1 MQEIAPGVYVN
12 LDFRGCNVGL
22 IETDD
27 GNILIDTPMIPSESR
42 RWLEYIRQITGN
54 KPILYVINTDHHR
67 GHVLGNQYYDAP
79 VIAHDLAW
87 KNMRGYGANF
97 CQRVVDSFKREPKIQ
112 AELAD
117 LRIVRPTI
125 TFDTRMDIDHGG
137 RTVRLIH
144 VGGHTEATIV
154 IWLPEEKVLFAG
166 DTVWWDQ
173 HPYMAQANSKQWL
186 DALRQIRKLH
196 PQIIVPGHGPLTTVE
211 ATEPLSAYIRYV
223 RRQVR
228 IRIRRGYSKQETASS
243 LVKQLVPM
251 FTVNPDRRGKIE
263 SQIKQAINRVYNEYK
278 KGAEAEEQDEDQE
291 KEIAPDE
298 VEESE
303 TDAGS
308 TVSEAGAVEDSDDAE
323 YRSALADVGSRL
335 DGDADDDEGDND
347 DEDDDEEDD
356 DDLDDLDEDGIDE

>member
-22 IETDD
+22 IETAD

-125 TFDTRMDIDHGG
+125 TFDTRMDIEHGG

-154 IWLPEEKVLFAG
+154 IWMPEEKILFAG

-196 PQIIVPGHGPLTTVE
+196 PQVIVPGHGPLTTVE
-211 ATEPLSAYIRYV
+211 ATEPLSAYIRFV

-243 LVKQLVPM
+243 LVKTLVPM
-251 FTVNPDRRGKIE
+251 FSVTPERRGKIE

-278 KGAEAEEQDEDQE
+278 KDAEADDIDEDVDKDAVPE
-291 KEIAPDE
+291 E
-298 VEESE
+298 VE
-303 TDAGS
+303 
-308 TVSEAGAVEDSDDAE
+308 AVERETEDGAPEDDAL
-323 YRSALADVGSRL
+323 LADESPEN
-335 DGDADDDEGDND
+335 DGRSVDGAIDRGDEFND
-347 DEDDDEEDD
+347 DEDDDDDEDDEDD
-356 DDLDDLDEDGIDE
+356 DDDDDEEIDD

>member
-97 CQRVVDSFKREPKIQ
+97 CQRVVDSFKREPKVQ
-112 AELAD
+112 AELSD

-125 TFDTRMDIDHGG
+125 TFDTRMDIEHGG

-144 VGGHTEATIV
+144 VGGHTEATII

-278 KGAEAEEQDEDQE
+278 KGAEERDEDEE
-291 KEIAPDE
+291 KDFVPDE
-298 VEESE
+298 IEESE
-303 TDAGS
+303 KDAEGF
-308 TVSEAGAVEDSDDAE
+308 VAVDDILEESDDAE
-323 YRSALADVGSRL
+323 DVGAPTDY
-335 DGDADDDEGDND
+335 DGHL
-347 DEDDDEEDD
+347 DD
-356 DDLDDLDEDGIDE
+356 DDLDDLDDEDNEDDEDDEDDEDLDEDDAAD

>member
-22 IETDD
+22 IETED
-27 GNILIDTPMIPSESR
+27 GNILVDTPMIPSENR

-54 KPILYVINTDHHR
+54 KPILYIINTDHHR

-97 CQRVVDSFKREPKIQ
+97 CQRVVDSFKREPKVQ
-112 AELAD
+112 AELTD

-144 VGGHTEATIV
+144 VGGHTEATII

-196 PQIIVPGHGPLTTVE
+196 PQVIVPGHGPLTTVE

-251 FTVNPDRRGKIE
+251 FTVTPDRRGKIE

-278 KGAEAEEQDEDQE
+278 KGAESEDRDEDEE
-291 KEIAPDE
+291 KDAVPDE
-298 VEESE
+298 IEETENEVEADE
-303 TDAGS
+303 TLRDLP
-308 TVSEAGAVEDSDDAE
+308 EDDEPGD
-323 YRSALADVGSRL
+323 GMSR
-335 DGDADDDEGDND
+335 DDDRRLEDGEDD
-347 DEDDDEEDD
+347 EDEDDDEDDNEDD
-356 DDLDDLDEDGIDE
+356 DLEYDDIDDPD

>member
-22 IETDD
+22 IETAD

-54 KPILYVINTDHHR
+54 KKILYVINTDHHR

-125 TFDTRMDIDHGG
+125 TFDTRMDIEHGG

-154 IWLPEEKVLFAG
+154 IWMPEEKILFAG

-211 ATEPLSAYIRYV
+211 ATEPLSAYIRFV

-243 LVKQLVPM
+243 LVKTLVPM
-251 FTVNPDRRGKIE
+251 FSVTPERRGKIE

-278 KGAEAEEQDEDQE
+278 KDAEADDIDEDVDKDAVPE
-291 KEIAPDE
+291 E
-298 VEESE
+298 VEAVDQE
-303 TDAGS
+303 
-308 TVSEAGAVEDSDDAE
+308 VEDGATEDEARIEEEFSEDDS
-323 YRSALADVGSRL
+323 RSV
-335 DGDADDDEGDND
+335 DDDSHRGDEFNDEDDDDD
-347 DEDDDEEDD
+347 DEDDDEDEDEDD
-356 DDLDDLDEDGIDE
+356 IDSEEIDD

>member
-22 IETDD
+22 IETAD
-27 GNILIDTPMIPSESR
+27 GNILIDTPMIPSENR

-54 KPILYVINTDHHR
+54 KPILYVVNTDHHR

-125 TFDTRMDIDHGG
+125 TFDTRMDIEHGG

-196 PQIIVPGHGPLTTVE
+196 PQAIVPGHGPLTTVE
-211 ATEPLSAYIRYV
+211 ATEPLSAYIRFV

-228 IRIRRGYSKQETASS
+228 IRFRRGYSKQETASS
-243 LVKQLVPM
+243 LVKTLVPM
-251 FTVNPDRRGKIE
+251 FSITPERRGKIE
-263 SQIKQAINRVYNEYK
+263 SQIKQGINRVYNEYK
-278 KGAEAEEQDEDQE
+278 KGAEAEEKKQE
-291 KEIAPDE
+291 KEDVPDE
-298 VEESE
+298 DEETDQDVDSDTNENDKPEADETEES
-303 TDAGS
+303 DPIS
-308 TVSEAGAVEDSDDAE
+308 
-323 YRSALADVGSRL
+323 
-335 DGDADDDEGDND
+335 ADDDEID
-347 DEDDDEEDD
+347 DAENEDEDEEDD
-356 DDLDDLDEDGIDE
+356 DDDDDDD

>member
-22 IETDD
+22 IETAD

-97 CQRVVDSFKREPKIQ
+97 CQRVVDSFKREPKVQ

-144 VGGHTEATIV
+144 VGGHTEATII

-228 IRIRRGYSKQETASS
+228 IRINRGYSKQETASS

-278 KGAEAEEQDEDQE
+278 KGAEAEAEERDEEEE
-291 KEIAPDE
+291 KDIVSSE
-298 VEESE
+298 VDESE
-303 TDAGS
+303 K
-308 TVSEAGAVEDSDDAE
+308 
-323 YRSALADVGSRL
+323 
-335 DGDADDDEGDND
+335 DADDTAVGADMVEDGDES
-347 DEDDDEEDD
+347 EDRGASIDD
-356 DDLDDLDEDGIDE
+356 DDLDDEDDEDLDDEDDDDDDDDLDDNDADD